1 MTTRAA
7 AVVVGVALMAAS
19 GMTLAQQMYKW
30 KDDQGV
36 VHYSDTPPPPHEKR
50 VEMKDFSSA
59 TAPMTPA
66 VPLPY
71 ALAQAVKNNPVT
83 LYTSSDC
90 VPCDQARAALRDRG
104 VPFSEKTVS
113 NDADRAKL
121 ADAGGGSAVPF
132 ITVGSKKL
140 VGYGADEL
148 QGALTAA
155 TYPLTKRLPPG
166 YQNPPIRSAAPAG
179 IPVAAAKKLP
189 VPDDDQPVLQESPPP
204 SPTGIRF

>member
-1 MTTRAA
+1 MTTRAV
-7 AVVVGVALMAAS
+7 VVVGMAMMVAS
-19 GMTLAQQMYKW
+19 SMTLAQQMYKW

-36 VHYSDTPPPPHEKR
+36 VHYSDSPPPPHEKR
-50 VEMKDFSSA
+50 VEVKDFSGA

-90 VPCDQARAALRDRG
+90 VPCDQARNALRDRG
-104 VPFSEKTVS
+104 VPFSEKTVG
-113 NDADRAKL
+113 NDADRARL
-121 ADAGGGSAVPF
+121 ADAGGSNSVPF
-132 ITVGSKKL
+132 ITVGSTKL
-140 VGYGADEL
+140 SGYAADEL
-148 QGALTAA
+148 QRALTAA

-166 YQNPPIRSAAPAG
+166 YQNPPIRSAAPAAV
-179 IPVAAAKKLP
+179 PVAAAKKAAP
-189 VPDDDQPVLQESPPP
+189 AEAPPVLLEGPPP